1 MAGILLN
8 AYPFIR
14 QDWDWSTFRI
24 LGVLQRIAL
33 AYGISACLI
42 IRYDFKQ
49 MIKILTGILLFYW
62 VLLWIGGSPNPYGL
76 ETNLVRRIDILLLGE
91 QHLYSGF
98 GVYFDPEGLLS
109 TLPSVGTI
117 IIGYLMGGMLHT
129 TKNYNDCARRMAIF
143 GLAITLI
150 GYVWGFIFPINKA
163 LWTSSYVLFT
173 GGIATI
179 VLSGLTYAIDIK
191 KWKDGFW
198 VFEVF
203 GTNSIFLFIL
213 SGVWTKT
220 IINIKRDLDGISVN
234 AYHYLYKTV
243 FVPIGGELNGSL
255 LFAISHV
262 AGFWLILLWMH
273 RKDIKIKL

>member
-1 MAGILLN
+1 ML
-8 AYPFIR
+8 
-14 QDWDWSTFRI
+14 
-24 LGVLQRIAL
+24 
-33 AYGISACLI
+33 
-42 IRYDFKQ
+42 
-49 MIKILTGILLFYW
+49 KILTGVLFFYW
-62 VLLWIGGSPNPYGL
+62 GLLWIGGSSNPYDP
-76 ETNLVRRIDILLLGE
+76 ETNLVRRIDMLLLGE
-91 QHLYSGF
+91 QHLYFSSILNI
-98 GVYFDPEGLLS
+98 YFDPEGLLS

-117 IIGYLMGGMLHT
+117 IIGYLMGGMIHT
-129 TKNYNDCARRMAIF
+129 TKNYHDCVRRMAIF
-143 GLAITLI
+143 GIAITFI
-150 GYVWGFIFPINKA
+150 GYIWGFIFPINKA

-179 VLSGLTYAIDIK
+179 VLSVLTYAIDIK
-191 KWKDGFW
+191 KWKGALW

-220 IINIKRDLDGISVN
+220 IIKINRDLDGVSVN

-243 FVPIGGELNGSL
+243 FVPIGGDLNGSF

-262 AGFWLILLWMH
+262 MGFWLILLWMH